1 MNDDKFSAVWVS
13 HSSIS
18 DFLKCPRA
26 YYIKY
31 MWRNPKTGHKIQIM
45 TPSMALGQSVHEVV
59 ESLSKI
65 PVAQRFDESLL
76 VKLDRAWKKVSGKLG
91 GFRSESA
98 EAKYKKRAE
107 NMLQKLIKNPGP
119 LANLAVKIKDDLPN
133 YWLSKE
139 DNIILCGRIDWLEY
153 LPKTDSVHIID
164 FKTSKN
170 AVDAGSLQLPIYC
183 LLVQNTQKRK
193 VAKASYWYL
202 EFSDMLEEKT
212 LPDAEHAKEMVLKI
226 AKQIKLARQLNRFKC
241 PDGDGCRTCK
251 PLEKIINNEAEYVG
265 VNGFNQDTYILK
277 ESLELDDDSVVL

>member
-26 YYIKY
+26 YNIKY
-31 MWRNPKTGHKIQIM
+31 MWKNPKTGHKIQIM
-45 TPSMALGQSVHEVV
+45 TPSMALGQAVHDVI
-59 ESLSKI
+59 ESLSRI
-65 PVAQRFDESLL
+65 PVDARFKESLL
-76 VKLDRAWKKVSGKLG
+76 TKLDKSWAKVTGKLG

-98 EAKYKKRAE
+98 EAKYRKRAE
-107 NMLQKLIKNPGP
+107 VMLGKIIKNPGS

-133 YWLSKE
+133 YWLSRD
-139 DNIILCGRIDWLEY
+139 DNIILCGRIDWIEY

-170 AVDAGSLQLPIYC
+170 AEDPNSLQLPIYY

-193 VAKASYWYL
+193 VEKASYWYL
-202 EFSDMLEEKT
+202 EFNDNLEEKP
-212 LPDAEHAKEMVLKI
+212 LPDPEKAKESLLKI
-226 AKQIKLARQLNRFKC
+226 AKQIKLARQLDRFKC
-241 PDGDGCRTCK
+241 PQGDGCRVCR
-251 PLEKIINNEAEYVG
+251 PLEKIINNEAEFVG
-265 VNGFNQDTYILK
+265 VNSFNQDTYILK